1 MKSAIQA
8 IYKGKKTLEVSI
20 SKDIYYRNISFFY
33 FYEDDKI
40 KEKLIPI
47 AKSESNNFFIYTLSV
62 NNVIFSFIKAV

>member
-33 FYEDDKI
+33 FYEDD
-40 KEKLIPI
+40 
-47 AKSESNNFFIYTLSV
+47 
-62 NNVIFSFIKAV
+62 